1 MPSFCEYISPRDYD
15 RTSQHEFSRAYEKWK
30 AVGKRHVHE
39 LSLMESYQDVKR
51 AGKYFYDTVSIPR
64 DPNSSSENMRKVFV
78 RWLTA
83 ARKARHRRL
92 QLQEKEEEFKLMTI
106 ASAFDKWRERYME
119 IRLQPLVRPFHPEI
133 RAPL

>member
-1 MPSFCEYISPRDYD
+1 
-15 RTSQHEFSRAYEKWK
+15 
-30 AVGKRHVHE
+30 
-39 LSLMESYQDVKR
+39 MESYQDVKR